1 MGSGYEPDTK
11 DLFGNDLTTY
21 EIMGRK
27 GKAGIE
33 KIFDQ
38 QLRGVDGG
46 EIWRVNPDGTRYEQ
60 IEKKISRKGE
70 SIILSL
76 DAELQEIA
84 ESSISA
90 MIEKVASLRRLPD
103 LDWRKTILR
112 RTNQALSGSNEKKVT
127 ANLLLSAFVDAPY
140 PLDGSQASTVAGFQ
154 GTVKDADQL
163 LEELYARG
171 VLSKPD
177 LTINRYESTATPRSC
192 CPD

>member
-1 MGSGYEPDTK
+1 M
-11 DLFGNDLTTY
+11 
-21 EIMGRK
+21 
-27 GKAGIE
+27 
-33 KIFDQ
+33 
-38 QLRGVDGG
+38 
-46 EIWRVNPDGTRYEQ
+46 
-60 IEKKISRKGE
+60 
-70 SIILSL
+70 
-76 DAELQEIA
+76 
-84 ESSISA
+84 
-90 MIEKVASLRRLPD
+90 RRLPD

-177 LTINRYESTATPRSC
+177 LTINRYELAPPPLPQELLSRLS
-192 CPD
+192 